1 MQWTA
6 DKVQEEIV
14 QLLQPFNPKGIEI
27 TSGTDLS
34 ADLMMPGRGSYP
46 APGALPDRLGVVAI
60 PADHPRSRGP

>member
-27 TSGTDLS
+27 THFDV
-34 ADLMMPGRGSYP
+34 
-46 APGALPDRLGVVAI
+46 PDVRFS
-60 PADHPRSRGP
+60 DHRPLICDFEVRPQ